1 MKRSRRRMILLLCLA
16 LTLPALVSCSA
27 EQSQFR
33 YAMNLIFSGQVAAG
47 ARMLKVLAE
56 TGHAPSQ
63 LRLALLYHL
72 GQGVPRDYRKAA
84 HWYAQ
89 AAEQGEVGG
98 QYALAAFYL
107 RGVMGPPDPQRAL
120 AEFLK
125 LAERGYAPAAYYVG
139 MAYAEG
145 EGVTRDDREA
155 VAWLERA
162 AEGGHVEAAKRL
174 AKAYRAGEM
183 GLAVDAR
190 LAEQWEQKTQ
200 PPRF

>member
-1 MKRSRRRMILLLCLA
+1 MRRSLRRLVLTLCLA
-16 LTLPALVSCSA
+16 LALPAMVGCSP

-33 YAMNLIFSGQVAAG
+33 YAMNLVFSGQVAAG

-89 AAEQGEVGG
+89 AALQGEVGA
-98 QYALAAFYL
+98 QYALGVFYL
-107 RGVMGPPDPQRAL
+107 RGVTGPPDPPRAF

-145 EGVTRDDREA
+145 QGVTRDEGEA
-155 VAWLERA
+155 VAWLARA
-162 AEGGHVEAAKRL
+162 AEGGHGEAAKRL
-174 AKAYRAGEM
+174 AKAYREGEW

-190 LAEQWEQKTQ
+190 AAEQWEQKAQ

>member
-1 MKRSRRRMILLLCLA
+1 MRRFHRWLPLVLA
-16 LTLPALVSCSA
+16 LALPALVGCNP
-27 EQSQFR
+27 EHSQFR

-89 AAEQGEVGG
+89 AAQQGEVGG
-98 QYALAAFYL
+98 QYGLAVSYL
-107 RGVMGPPDPQRAL
+107 RGSIGPPDPQRAF

-125 LAERGYAPAAYYVG
+125 LAERGYAPAAHYVG

-145 EGVTRDDREA
+145 QGVTRDEREA

-162 AEGGHVEAAKRL
+162 AEGGYIEAAKRL
-174 AKAYRAGEM
+174 AKAYRAGEL

-190 LAEQWEQKTQ
+190 AAEKWEQKAE